1 MSKSKSSSASMTGFA
16 FVRNPRQL
24 GKSKT
29 WLLYGHMY
37 LGVDSDGDQT
47 GITLLLRYFN
57 DENYYFGEIGLDFI
71 RGSISQMKP
80 QYELGIGGLARS
92 EYSFVV
98 DVHELVPLHETR
110 WEKETSDDQTTDSQ
124 VSDKDNTEP
133 VPVIRLPEINTSIP
147 PYVTIAG
154 LPFNIVDVAATFDID
169 AETYTQ
175 FAKAYGPFP
184 VSCWIIDSPRWTS
197 KPIPFPNKYVKVAGY
212 LKGLQDYDDIK
223 GSPYTKQFKVN
234 IDSVTFLGMAPKTFQ
249 SSTPAT
255 PGPSQASSQTS
266 AAKRSQ
272 NFSGGTPAWL
282 TKKKKGND
290 GKAAPSSSPSSS
302 S

>member
-29 WLLYGHMY
+29 WLLDGHMY

-47 GITLLLRYFN
+47 SITLLLRYFN

-98 DVHELVPLHETR
+98 NVHE
-110 WEKETSDDQTTDSQ
+110 
-124 VSDKDNTEP
+124 VSDKDNAEP

-184 VSCWIIDSPRWTS
+184 TRRAGPANLFRSQTNMSRW
-197 KPIPFPNKYVKVAGY
+197 Y
-212 LKGLQDYDDIK
+212 LKGLEDYDDIK
-223 GSPYTKQFKVN
+223 GSPYTKRFKVN

-255 PGPSQASSQTS
+255 PGPSQASSQ
-266 AAKRSQ
+266 KRSQ